1 MNAPIAIGTKKRI
14 GQQLIEKGLI
24 SADQLDIGL
33 TEQKKN
39 GHLLG
44 EVLVSLG
51 FVSESIMRD
60 VLSQALGIASVDL
73 SRVVPD
79 SLALEQIEKE
89 VAERYTI
96 VPVSFNQETQQL
108 NVAMKN
114 ASDLMIIDRL
124 HALVGRKT
132 EIVPMVAGDGEIKKA
147 IDHFYGYELSVDG
160 ILHEIETGEIDYRS
174 LDATEDEYSQ
184 PLVRLVDAILAD
196 AVKREASDIHFEP
209 EDGFLRLRYRID
221 GVLRQIRSLHKDYWS
236 AIVVRLK
243 VMCKMNI
250 AETRIPQDGR
260 LSLQVQ
266 GHRVDFRV
274 SAQPTTHG
282 ENIVLRVLDRAKGIV
297 ALEKLGVHEETL
309 NELKLM
315 MARPEG
321 IILVTGPT
329 GSGKTTTL
337 YSLLNHVKSEQ
348 VNIMT
353 LEDPVE
359 YPMDMIRQTSVNEVA
374 RMGFANGIRSMMR
387 QDPDIILVG
396 EIRDEDTAEMAFRAA
411 MTGHQVLSTLH
422 TNSAI
427 GTFPRLLDIG
437 VLPDIMTGNIIGV
450 ISQRLVR
457 LLCPHCKTEKKPND
471 VESKLLEL
479 DIQNGRQTIF
489 EANGCERCDNTGYKG
504 RVAIIEALRINNE
517 LDEEIAKRAT
527 LGELKTAAKRTG
539 YKTLAD
545 DGIRC
550 VIEGKTSLE
559 EITRVIDLTQR
570 LL

>member
-1 MNAPIAIGTKKRI
+1 MNAPTVIGLKRKI

-24 SADQLDIGL
+24 SVDQLDIAL
-33 TEQKKN
+33 TEQKKH
-39 GHLLG
+39 GRLLG
-44 EVLVSLG
+44 EVLVGLG

-60 VLSQALGIASVDL
+60 VLSQALGIASVEL
-73 SRVVPD
+73 NSVVPD
-79 SLALEQIEKE
+79 KLALDLVEKE
-89 VAERYTI
+89 IAERYTI
-96 VPVSFNQETQQL
+96 VPVSYDSDTQQL
-108 NVAMKN
+108 KIAMKN
-114 ASDLMIIDRL
+114 ASDLMILDRV
-124 HALVGRKT
+124 HALVGRKI
-132 EIVPMVAGDGEIKKA
+132 ELVPMVAGEGEIKKA
-147 IDHFYGYELSVDG
+147 IDQFYGYELSVDG
-160 ILHEIETGEIDYRS
+160 ILREIETGEIDYQS
-174 LDATEDEYSQ
+174 LDAAEDEYSQ

-209 EDGFLRLRYRID
+209 EEGFLRLRYRVD

-297 ALEKLGVHEETL
+297 PLDDLGVHEDTL
-309 NELKLM
+309 NELKMM

-396 EIRDEDTAEMAFRAA
+396 EIRDEDTADMAFRAA

-457 LLCPHCKTEKKPND
+457 LLCPHCKVEKKPND
-471 VESKLLEL
+471 VESKLLDFEFESNTKS
-479 DIQNGRQTIF
+479 IY
-489 EANGCERCDNTGYKG
+489 EANGCEHCDNTGYKG

-527 LGELKTAAKRTG
+527 LGELKTTAKRTG

-545 DGIRC
+545 DAIRC
-550 VIEGKTSLE
+550 VKEGKTSLT